1 MAHKKGEGSSKNGRD
16 SNPKYLGLK
25 MSGGQAAIAGNIIL
39 RQRGTRMHP
48 GVGVGIGRDHTLYAL
63 TDGVIVFT
71 RKKDDRTYISV
82 LSTEAAQV
90 AAERKA
96 EAKQFASRSQTAK
109 GGAAPASA
117 KSTVVVK
124 AAAPK
129 VVAKPAPTA
138 KVTVAPAPTPV
149 VAAPKIAP
157 APAPVVET
165 PKVVTPAPTPV
176 VETPKVVS
184 IPPTTTTATATPA
197 PVVTVTEVEATPP
210 PAAPVT
216 PDAPAALSSDA
227 MAALMEKLLGKVGF
241 GDASMKDDLKDVVG
255 IGPKLES
262 MLNSIGVYTFEQ
274 LSKLT
279 FGDYDIIDDLLPV
292 FKGRAERDDW
302 SGQAKELMSRK

>member
-90 AAERKA
+90 AAERKI
-96 EAKQFASRSQTAK
+96 EAKKFATRSLSVK
-109 GGAAPASA
+109 GGAAPASP

-129 VVAKPAPTA
+129 VVAKPAPVAVAPKATVA
-138 KVTVAPAPTPV
+138 PVVATPAPAVTVAPVVATPTPV
-149 VAAPKIAP
+149 VTVAPVVATPAPAVTVAPVAAAP
-157 APAPVVET
+157 APA
-165 PKVVTPAPTPV
+165 AD
-176 VETPKVVS
+176 
-184 IPPTTTTATATPA
+184 AT
-197 PVVTVTEVEATPP
+197 
-210 PAAPVT
+210 
-216 PDAPAALSSDA
+216 PAALSSDA

>member
-82 LSTEAAQV
+82 LSAEAAQV
-90 AAERKA
+90 AAERKV
-96 EAKQFASRSQTAK
+96 EAKQYATRSQAPK
-109 GGAAPASA
+109 AGAAPASA
-117 KSTVVVK
+117 KSTVVIK

-129 VVAKPAPTA
+129 VAKPAPVA
-138 KVTVAPAPTPV
+138 KVTVASAPVAPKV
-149 VAAPKIAP
+149 VATP
-157 APAPVVET
+157 APAPVVEA
-165 PKVVTPAPTPV
+165 PKVV
-176 VETPKVVS
+176 
-184 IPPTTTTATATPA
+184 ATPA
-197 PVVTVTEVEATPP
+197 PAPVVEA
-210 PAAPVT
+210 
-216 PDAPAALSSDA
+216 APAALSSDA
-227 MAALMEKLLGKVGF
+227 MAVLMEKLLGKVGF